1 MNKYIELY
9 LKIFDRYKII
19 VYALI
24 ATLILLE
31 HKFIAYTFY
40 ALSFYELSLVL
51 INFYKESRNF
61 NLEKKE
67 TEIKYIKVKLEE
79 KKLELSTTNNKK
91 GKK

>member
-1 MNKYIELY
+1 MKYIELY

-31 HKFIAYTFY
+31 HELIAYSFY

-61 NLEKKE
+61 NLEKKD

-79 KKLELSTTNNKK
+79 KKLEMATTKK

>member
-1 MNKYIELY
+1 MNKYIDLY

-40 ALSFYELSLVL
+40 ALSFYELTLVL
-51 INFYKESRNF
+51 IAFYKDHRIF

-67 TEIKYIKVKLEE
+67 TEIKYIKVRLEE
-79 KKLELSTTNNKK
+79 KKLELSTTNKK